1 MARRLDT
8 LWIPDAHTLAKHAIL
23 RRYLQAWLPI
33 MSRWNRRGVVID
45 GFAGPGRYASGED
58 GLPFVALKAALEH
71 SHPIA
76 AELVFLFIEA
86 DDERKANPD
95 REMAK
100 LRLPSSYRVIVH

>member
-71 SHPIA
+71 SHPID
-76 AELVFLFIEA
+76 AELFPTGHHGPFLLMSRSQSGRFC
-86 DDERKANPD
+86 
-95 REMAK
+95 
-100 LRLPSSYRVIVH
+100 SS

>member
-45 GFAGPGRYASGED
+45 GFAGGRVPGG
-58 GLPFVALKAALEH
+58 V
-71 SHPIA
+71 
-76 AELVFLFIEA
+76 
-86 DDERKANPD
+86 
-95 REMAK
+95 
-100 LRLPSSYRVIVH
+100 